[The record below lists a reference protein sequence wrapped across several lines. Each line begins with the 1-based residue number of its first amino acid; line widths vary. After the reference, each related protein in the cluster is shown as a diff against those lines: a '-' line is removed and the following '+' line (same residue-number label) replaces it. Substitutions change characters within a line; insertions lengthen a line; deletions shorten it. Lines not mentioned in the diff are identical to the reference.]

1 MLGTGCLLLAP
12 ASVTASYPSDLFV
25 GLFVFGAGLG
35 ACSVA
40 GVAALSGVAQRDAG
54 LASGLNTAA
63 FQIGGAFG
71 IAVVSSVVLSRTVG
85 PEPPVAMTAG
95 FRAGLTAWVVL
106 AGVGLL
112 VALLLPPAAPSGCVN
127 LSMTSSSRRPRAAAG
142 DPGPPAATARS
153 GREMPADDDKKRA
166 AHEAVVV
173 RVRDG
178 DGTAS
183 RASRRAAFDN
193 AELDEP
199 LRTLVGKV
207 ARQPTRVTDEDI
219 DAAKASGLTE
229 DQIFEV
235 VVCAAVGQATRQYQA
250 ALAALAEATTG
261 QRGG

>member
-1 MLGTGCLLLAP
+1 
-12 ASVTASYPSDLFV
+12 
-25 GLFVFGAGLG
+25 
-35 ACSVA
+35 
-40 GVAALSGVAQRDAG
+40 
-54 LASGLNTAA
+54 
-63 FQIGGAFG
+63 
-71 IAVVSSVVLSRTVG
+71 
-85 PEPPVAMTAG
+85 
-95 FRAGLTAWVVL
+95 
-106 AGVGLL
+106 
-112 VALLLPPAAPSGCVN
+112 
-127 LSMTSSSRRPRAAAG
+127 
-142 DPGPPAATARS
+142 
-153 GREMPADDDKKRA
+153 MPADDDKKRA